1 MPTYVYE
8 TIPENSSIEPR
19 RFEVEQRMA
28 DEPLATDPDTGLP
41 VRRVITGGVGFL
53 SAEGGMGGSLASE
66 PAMGGSCCST
76 GMCGC
81 G

>member
-1 MPTYVYE
+1 MPTYIYE
-8 TIPENSSIEPR
+8 TIPEDSSMEPR

-28 DEPLATDPDTGLP
+28 DDPLTTDPDTGLP
-41 VRRVITGGVGFL
+41 VRRVISGGVGFL
-53 SAEGGMGGSLASE
+53 AGGDMGYASE
-66 PAMGGSCCST
+66 PAGGSCCNT

>member
-1 MPTYVYE
+1 MPTYIYE
-8 TIPENSSIEPR
+8 TIPEDSSMKPR

-28 DEPLATDPDTGLP
+28 DDPLTSDPDTGLP
-41 VRRVITGGVGFL
+41 VRRVISGGIGFL
-53 SAEGGMGGSLASE
+53 SAGDMGSGSE

>member
-1 MPTYVYE
+1 MPTYIYE
-8 TIPENSSIEPR
+8 TILESASMEPR

-28 DEPLATDPDTGLP
+28 DDPLTTDPDTGLP
-41 VRRVITGGVGFL
+41 VRRVISGGLGFL
-53 SAEGGMGGSLASE
+53 SAGDLGSAMSE
-66 PAMGGSCCST
+66 PSMGSSCCST